1 MAKCI
6 EMDADMRELCAL
18 LNGCIRKGK
27 PVYRENHHAPY
38 YSRARWQRIV

>member
-1 MAKCI
+1 MVHPI

-38 YSRARWQRIV
+38 YSRARWQRVV